1 MAQYYL
7 SSGKLD
13 AAIRKVRRKYSFHK
27 AKVDEIFRKL

>member
-7 SSGKLD
+7 NSGKLS
-13 AAIRKVRRKYSFHK
+13 AAIRKVGRKYSFHK

>member
-7 SSGKLD
+7 NSGKPN
-13 AAIRKVRRKYSFHK
+13 AAIRKVGRKYSFHK